1 MFRII
6 FLFYL
11 YFYCE
16 KNFNRK
22 KFDSKITMV
31 LICYC
36 FSILRLLFQVIVIQS
51 NLFLEERG
59 ISSIQSQD

>member
-36 FSILRLLFQVIVIQS
+36 FSILRLLFQVIVI
-51 NLFLEERG
+51 FLEERG

>member
-22 KFDSKITMV
+22 KFDSKITMI

-36 FSILRLLFQVIVIQS
+36 FSILRLLFQVIVI
-51 NLFLEERG
+51 FLEERG